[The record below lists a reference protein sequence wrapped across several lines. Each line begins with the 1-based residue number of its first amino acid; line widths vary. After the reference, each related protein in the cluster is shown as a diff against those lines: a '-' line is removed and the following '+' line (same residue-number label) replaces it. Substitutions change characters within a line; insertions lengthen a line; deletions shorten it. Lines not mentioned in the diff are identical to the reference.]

1 MECIQRG
8 VGGRGIVRTA
18 VLQLIEE
25 NEKGFGDLSPL

>member
-8 VGGRGIVRTA
+8 VGERGIVRTA

-25 NEKGFGDLSPL
+25 DEKGLGD